1 MAQDASLNNGVPG
14 LLPQQIGSK
23 LFLLAGI
30 AAVIA
35 VMVVFWLWSQQP
47 DYRVLFSNF
56 SDKDGG
62 AIVAALD
69 KMNVP
74 YKLSDSGTAILV
86 PAAQVHQARLKL
98 ASEGL
103 PKGGNIGFELL
114 ENHPEH
120 PFRTFRHLVIAP
132 TKNMD
137 RMEWLVEKATEIGI
151 DRISLIKCSNSER
164 TVVKTDRLIKKAVSA
179 MKQSLKA
186 TLPQIDELVSFKEFV
201 KKESAHKKFIA
212 YVDFDNPVE
221 LQTLIHPG
229 EANTVLIGPE
239 GDFSPEELQLATDN
253 GYQKVSLGTSRLR
266 TETAGLAAVHL
277 LNLFG
282 K

>member
-1 MAQDASLNNGVPG
+1 MLLFYQPELTNGVKH
-14 LLPQQIGSK
+14 LDTDESRHAIK
-23 LFLLAGI
+23 
-30 AAVIA
+30 
-35 VMVVFWLWSQQP
+35 
-47 DYRVLFSNF
+47 VL
-56 SDKDGG
+56 
-62 AIVAALD
+62 
-69 KMNVP
+69 
-74 YKLSDSGTAILV
+74 
-86 PAAQVHQARLKL
+86 RLK
-98 ASEGL
+98 EGSHIHVTD
-103 PKGGNIGFELL
+103 GHGNLYEARITDENHRKCGFELL